1 MIGLPRSWNNDPN
14 TYKEAAFDGD
24 LLTFFDSALPAG
36 GWVGMDFGHP
46 VDIEKIIYTPR
57 GDGNTIGIG
66 DEYELFYWN
75 MKWISLGRKFAVDN
89 KLHYDD
95 VPKGALLWLKN
106 HTQGKEERIFTYEDG
121 KQVWW

>member
-1 MIGLPRSWNNDPN
+1 MKYVSIMNMNCSIG
-14 TYKEAAFDGD
+14 
-24 LLTFFDSALPAG
+24 
-36 GWVGMDFGHP
+36 
-46 VDIEKIIYTPR
+46 
-57 GDGNTIGIG
+57 
-66 DEYELFYWN
+66 
-75 MKWISLGRKFAVDN
+75 MKWISLGRKLAVDN

>member
-1 MIGLPRSWNNDPN
+1 MNNKPIGFPVILLEDGIIKELCASTEKESIILCKYPYYGSNN
-14 TYKEAAFDGD
+14 AIIH
-24 LLTFFDSALPAG
+24 DSNEIC
-36 GWVGMDFGHP
+36 
-46 VDIEKIIYTPR
+46 VD
-57 GDGNTIGIG
+57 N
-66 DEYELFYWN
+66 EYELFYWN

-106 HTQGKEERIFTYEDG
+106 HTQGKEERIFTYKDG

>member
-1 MIGLPRSWNNDPN
+1 MSQIVS
-14 TYKEAAFDGD
+14 
-24 LLTFFDSALPAG
+24 
-36 GWVGMDFGHP
+36 VG
-46 VDIEKIIYTPR
+46 
-57 GDGNTIGIG
+57 
-66 DEYELFYWN
+66 
-75 MKWISLGRKFAVDN
+75 GRKLAVDN